1 MSAFG
6 TFGNGKANL
15 AGKILVQ
22 RTGPNRTMFCQRSA
36 ISTKRHHRSS
46 HLIAAPDLFRFYLI
60 SVRGEKSMQLQDF
73 AQVVRSK
80 NAGPR
85 RFTLDLIFRNDADYQ
100 RVAQSDALT
109 AEKIA
114 PLYGVATDTIK
125 VIYYPLGRAIKIV
138 VPRQIMS
145 GDPGDRDVYGAQQH
159 TPILGL
165 EI

>member
-1 MSAFG
+1 
-6 TFGNGKANL
+6 
-15 AGKILVQ
+15 
-22 RTGPNRTMFCQRSA
+22 
-36 ISTKRHHRSS
+36 
-46 HLIAAPDLFRFYLI
+46 
-60 SVRGEKSMQLQDF
+60 MQLQDF

-100 RVAQSDALT
+100 RVAQADALT